1 MNKAEF
7 IKGINAVIEGL
18 TVMRDA
24 VASGDEG
31 VKTSAP
37 APATKPAVGGAKKGL
52 GAKSAPATANSEA
65 PATDGATYTTAELTG
80 MKYNEFKKL
89 ASSLGVDCKGTR
101 DEIMARV
108 VALGVVTD
116 ADGGAEPAK
125 TEKKPAVG
133 GAKSNKSA
141 SVGKLGAKKADAP
154 AKDEFDEKAEAI
166 IADTSV
172 EDIIEALKG
181 VGVKATKL
189 NYKTQLAQAL
199 RDKLLTVD
207 DEEAGEEA
215 GGDEELTADGYF
227 VDYDMYEVNDPA
239 NMSDERMTACTDKQA
254 AILEAVS
261 KGDYTVDDITTFL
274 TENCT
279 QKELDLLGDE
289 YGDTDLVKLFCEVS
303 KHLIDEEG
311 NEHEPGEAYMVGEN
325 AFCCGQPLAYDEK
338 TSKFLCSH
346 CAGEYDAE

>member
-7 IKGINAVIEGL
+7 IKGIDAVIEGL
-18 TVMRDA
+18 TVMRNA

-31 VKTSAP
+31 ANKATP

-52 GAKSAPATANSEA
+52 GAKSTPAPAAKSEA
-65 PATDGATYTTAELTG
+65 PADGQTYTVAELSG

-125 TEKKPAVG
+125 SDKKPAVG
-133 GAKSNKSA
+133 GAKSNKPA

-154 AKDEFDEKAEAI
+154 AKDEFDEKAEAV
-166 IADTSV
+166 IAETPV

-189 NYKTQLAQAL
+189 NYKTLLAQAL
-199 RDKLLTVD
+199 RDGLLNV
-207 DEEAGEEA
+207 DEEAGEA
-215 GGDEELTADGYF
+215 GGEDDDLTADGYF
-227 VDYDMYEVNDPA
+227 ADYDIYEANDPA
-239 NMSDERMTACTDKQA
+239 NMSDERATACTDKQA
-254 AILEAVS
+254 AILEAVTS
-261 KGDYTVDDITTFL
+261 GEYTVDDITNFL
-274 TENCT
+274 TENAT
-279 QKELDLLGDE
+279 QDEFDLLGEDYSE
-289 YGDTDLVKLFCEVS
+289 ADLVKLFCEVS
-303 KHLIDEEG
+303 KHFIDEEG

-338 TSKFLCSH
+338 TNKFLCSH